1 MNSNK
6 FVYSVIAVLISV
18 VFIGSCL
25 APVVMDAVT
34 GDKQTITLSNDDTG
48 ATTFVYKLAAADSIV
63 GNISTGEYTITAGGT
78 DYTTTTDPL
87 LINPDEGII
96 APDIQNKYITVY
108 GADGIE
114 QQILVTEAT
123 QVACSYSTTWFV
135 ASNGKVYGCGSNS
148 YGQQGSGDTTNVT
161 TFTDRTPE
169 GKTVTQVA
177 CSINATWIIT
187 QDGKVYGCGSNSY
200 GQQGSGD
207 TTNVTTFTDR
217 TPEGKTVTNV
227 FSSGNTAT
235 WIITQDGKVYGCG
248 QNTYGQQGSGTSGS
262 GTNVTTFTDRTP
274 EEKTVTQVASSENTT
289 WIVTQDGKVY
299 GCGQGNN
306 GQQGSGD
313 TTNVTTFTDR
323 TPEGKTVTQLACAN
337 STTWII
343 TQDGKVYGCG
353 ANNNGQQGSGGTN
366 NVTTFTDRTPSGK
379 TVTQVACNLYDTWF
393 MTQDGKV
400 YGSGQNTYGQ
410 QGSGNTT
417 DVKTFTDRT
426 PSGKT
431 VTQVACSQ
439 YTTWII
445 TQDGKVYGCGQG
457 NNGQQGSGDTTN
469 VTTFTDRTPESPN
482 TFTIDNKAD
491 YYLITDAADIPNQYL
506 YITDA
511 STGYYADPSE
521 AVVFT
526 YGADSYFVSVGATAG
541 SHYGT
546 LPTLATVNGTDTQ
559 LSPGYRVYQYSDSFP
574 VTADGASTGLAGFV
588 ELEYQGEV
596 GQGGLDPTFG
606 TLLVLTVTFA
616 IIGVVLAAVRMIG
629 GRE

>member
-48 ATTFVYKLAAADSIV
+48 ATTFVYKLAAADSII

-108 GADGIE
+108 GANGIE

-123 QVACSYSTTWFV
+123 QVTCSYSTTWFV
-135 ASNGKVYGCGSNS
+135 ASNGKVYGCGANSN
-148 YGQQGSGDTTNVT
+148 
-161 TFTDRTPE
+161 
-169 GKTVTQVA
+169 
-177 CSINATWIIT
+177 
-187 QDGKVYGCGSNSY
+187 
-200 GQQGSGD
+200 
-207 TTNVTTFTDR
+207 
-217 TPEGKTVTNV
+217 
-227 FSSGNTAT
+227 
-235 WIITQDGKVYGCG
+235 
-248 QNTYGQQGSGTSGS
+248 GQQGSGTSGS

-274 EEKTVTQVASSENTT
+274 E
-289 WIVTQDGKVY
+289 
-299 GCGQGNN
+299 
-306 GQQGSGD
+306 
-313 TTNVTTFTDR
+313 
-323 TPEGKTVTQLACAN
+323 
-337 STTWII
+337 
-343 TQDGKVYGCG
+343 
-353 ANNNGQQGSGGTN
+353 
-366 NVTTFTDRTPSGK
+366 
-379 TVTQVACNLYDTWF
+379 
-393 MTQDGKV
+393 
-400 YGSGQNTYGQ
+400 
-410 QGSGNTT
+410 
-417 DVKTFTDRT
+417 
-426 PSGKT
+426 GKT

-439 YTTWII
+439 YTTWFM

-457 NNGQQGSGDTTN
+457 NSGQQGSGNTTD
-469 VTTFTDRTPESPN
+469 VKTFTDRTPESPN